1 MIPGK
6 DIEDCEIMKHR
17 FDGFDREMNA
27 NASRVAVV
35 NQLARQLLHV
45 DHPGSEEIIERQN
58 QLNTKWS
65 SLREKSEMKREELN
79 SAHGV
84 QTFHIECRVQL
95 LSLHLGLLPERGPLG
110 VELVLPVND
119 LLGAGV
125 VNMQELS
132 GQLVHHGNTAG
143 VGVHFSVESV
153 KSVFHNLTIL
163 DILPG
168 DHRVQHLL
176 LLLDPLLHTVGL
188 GEQFVERQSVQQPL
202 LPDLGHLQQLLV
214 PPVNG
219 GNPLHHGTGIS
230 VLLAEQRGLIMELVN
245 GGLVVLQL
253 IRHLFVLLEESLNVA
268 LVLADV
274 VTGYE
279 LEDVQHPVVHIVS
292 VGEELVEVHGI
303 GQHSLP
309 LVHQVDEVSPSLS
322 DLLDSLLD
330 LLTAEVSLLDK
341 FVSATDGDLE
351 GRLVAEDL
359 RLQSFMFGEKEVDGG
374 EVVANVGLQQDL
386 LHLLHP
392 VLLLRH
398 VPVELP
404 QKTRLLQPG
413 SSLHGELHQ
422 LGVGVLQGL
431 DSLHDNGG
439 VAGPVAVSGLLVQE
453 PLRVLHHLLH
463 SLAQDVDVG
472 LHQAVLLQEVLHAHQ
487 MLAEVITE
495 ETQLEFLHAVE
506 DVEHLLEVVLQLQ
519 TQLQP
524 GSSRL
529 QKLQEIIPESED
541 VVLPGVDS
549 VDVVVVLGLQLQG
562 HGHHGLHSL
571 LVGEDVRLDSFVL
584 FSCGLNR
591 RQVEAKVVL
600 RDETLV
606 LR

>member
-143 VGVHFSVESV
+143 VGVHFSVKTV
-153 KSVFHNLTIL
+153 KSVLHNLTVL
-163 DILPG
+163 DILAG

-176 LLLDPLLHTVGL
+176 LLGDPLLHTVSL
-188 GEQFVERQSVQQPL
+188 GEQFVERQSLQQSL

-230 VLLAEQRGLIMELVN
+230 VLLAERRGLIMELVN

-274 VTGYE
+274 VTGHE

-292 VGEELVEVHGI
+292 VGEELVEVHSI
-303 GQHSLP
+303 DEVSQQSHL
-309 LVHQVDEVSPSLS
+309 LVPQVDEVSQQ
-322 DLLDSLLD
+322 SLL
-330 LLTAEVSLLDK
+330 
-341 FVSATDGDLE
+341 
-351 GRLVAEDL
+351 LV
-359 RLQSFMFGEKEVDGG
+359 
-374 EVVANVGLQQDL
+374 
-386 LHLLHP
+386 
-392 VLLLRH
+392 
-398 VPVELP
+398 
-404 QKTRLLQPG
+404 
-413 SSLHGELHQ
+413 
-422 LGVGVLQGL
+422 
-431 DSLHDNGG
+431 
-439 VAGPVAVSGLLVQE
+439 
-453 PLRVLHHLLH
+453 
-463 SLAQDVDVG
+463 
-472 LHQAVLLQEVLHAHQ
+472 
-487 MLAEVITE
+487 
-495 ETQLEFLHAVE
+495 
-506 DVEHLLEVVLQLQ
+506 
-519 TQLQP
+519 
-524 GSSRL
+524 
-529 QKLQEIIPESED
+529 
-541 VVLPGVDS
+541 
-549 VDVVVVLGLQLQG
+549 
-562 HGHHGLHSL
+562 
-571 LVGEDVRLDSFVL
+571 
-584 FSCGLNR
+584 
-591 RQVEAKVVL
+591 
-600 RDETLV
+600 
-606 LR
+606 